1 MSEQGYSDEVYK
13 LAVLTGQ
20 QREDLV
26 ARLKPMPG
34 HKAKLTAFFTVIDE
48 VSPLHTCNC
57 VCKIF
62 PRSVVIDQIKAGT
75 PDQRGTKFVSPPRQR
90 VPVVSGPQKTLL
102 QKYE

>member
-1 MSEQGYSDEVYK
+1 VYK

-48 VSPLHTCNC
+48 VSFTLVI
-57 VCKIF
+57 VC
-62 PRSVVIDQIKAGT
+62 
-75 PDQRGTKFVSPPRQR
+75 
-90 VPVVSGPQKTLL
+90 L
-102 QKYE
+102 